1 MRLER
6 KREISFQQKKLHLLD
21 LKDFSWG
28 MGYDTFLRDCFFFF
42 FFARD
47 FFVIVKSQC
56 SKNFHEWVDLI
67 ESLSSS
73 KAIQR

>member
-28 MGYDTFLRDCFFFF
+28 MGYDTFLRGCFFL
-42 FFARD
+42 ARD